1 MFYIN
6 IFLSQQK
13 KKNKLKFKDEPWI
26 TSGLIIKNI

>member
-13 KKNKLKFKDEPWI
+13 KNKLKFKYEPWI

>member
-6 IFLSQQK
+6 IFASQQ

>member
-1 MFYIN
+1 MFYTN
-6 IFLSQQK
+6 IFLKQK